1 MKALILAAGYAT
13 RLYPLTRNLPKSL
26 LPLGDLTVLDLII
39 RKMEDVASITEI
51 IIVSNAKFYAAFGKW
66 MESRSFKKTVKIIN
80 DGSTSEQNRL
90 GAIGDIGFAIES
102 EGIDEDLLVC
112 AGDNV
117 FTFDL
122 NSYVEYFLREQKDC
136 ILVQRMQDQDELRRV
151 GVAELDA
158 SQRVLSFKEK
168 PAQPKTDV
176 GVFAIY
182 LYRKETLPLFRDYLQ
197 AGHEPDAPGHF
208 PEWLSRIKEMKAFFA
223 EGTSYDLGTHEA
235 YRKMRNLMDNKQ
247 Q

>member
-39 RKMEDVASITEI
+39 RKMEDVAFITEI